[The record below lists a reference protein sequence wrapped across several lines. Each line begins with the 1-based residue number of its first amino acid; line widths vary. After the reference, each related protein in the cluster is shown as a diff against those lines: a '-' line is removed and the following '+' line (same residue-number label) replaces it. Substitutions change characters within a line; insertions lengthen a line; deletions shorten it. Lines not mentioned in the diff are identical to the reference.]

1 MSGIGDALT
10 VGILLTLIFGAVCF
24 YLYSRLGQNEK
35 RTSLLENLFLRL
47 KMSTEASLAGPESV
61 EPVSA
66 PAPLEPSDIDTVEE
80 TEYSEL
86 LKEIP
91 GPAAAQAVPPS
102 EDAEAA
108 AMEVLQSI
116 DGPGAAATPAAVTK
130 PSVEANYESMTL
142 RELQTL
148 ARQKGITGVAQRKKD
163 IIDALKKQGVA
174 PPVAH
179 IPLAQQEGELEGN
192 GGEPKE
198 GYQISLDA

>member
-47 KMSTEASLAGPESV
+47 KMSTEASLAGPDSV

-66 PAPLEPSDIDTVEE
+66 PAPLESSDIDAVEE

-91 GPAAAQAVPPS
+91 GPSAAAAAQAATPAAPA
-102 EDAEAA
+102 EDTEAA
-108 AMEVLQSI
+108 AMEILQSLE
-116 DGPGAAATPAAVTK
+116 PVPAAAK

-179 IPLAQQEGELEGN
+179 IPLTQQEGELDGS
-192 GGEPKE
+192 GAEPKE